1 MVHTSTQSA
10 GTFSQNKRFSLTRQ
24 TEVQPSPI
32 VHFYW
37 LTECIL
43 PQLDIQIDQKLQNN
57 LELLISQTKWTPYD
71 PDREEI
77 WTKINNQ
84 LN

>member
-1 MVHTSTQSA
+1 
-10 GTFSQNKRFSLTRQ
+10 
-24 TEVQPSPI
+24 
-32 VHFYW
+32 